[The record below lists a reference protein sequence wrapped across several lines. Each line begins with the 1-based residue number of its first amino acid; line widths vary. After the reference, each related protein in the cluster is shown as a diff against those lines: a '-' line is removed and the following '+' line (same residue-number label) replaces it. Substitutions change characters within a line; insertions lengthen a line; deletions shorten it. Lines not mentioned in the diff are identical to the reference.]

1 MKKIVLAMGMG
12 AVLFF
17 SGCAGDT
24 ALINYK
30 KYNAYSNVQAGNLKY
45 EEIAPVYDCVSSFS

>member
-24 ALINYK
+24 ALIIKNIMLIQMYK
-30 KYNAYSNVQAGNLKY
+30 QV
-45 EEIAPVYDCVSSFS
+45 I